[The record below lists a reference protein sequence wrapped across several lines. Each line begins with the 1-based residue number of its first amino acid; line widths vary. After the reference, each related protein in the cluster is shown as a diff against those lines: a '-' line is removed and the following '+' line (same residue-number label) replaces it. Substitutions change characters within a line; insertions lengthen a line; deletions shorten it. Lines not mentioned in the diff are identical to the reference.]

1 MLPPISNPW
10 SPEMTS
16 RMSTQ
21 GRGTRD
27 RSRVMRL
34 PERSIGEVTESLR
47 KLGLGAG
54 ESVMIH
60 ASMRRVGPVD
70 GGAAGVIAALRAAVG
85 PSGTLLAV
93 LGADADEPFDA
104 QHTPVDVEDMGV
116 FAEVFRTSAGVSVS
130 DHVAARYAAQGP
142 AADWLLDPTPLHD
155 YHGPG
160 SVLERLAQGGGKVL
174 RLGADPDTVT
184 LTHYAE
190 YLADLPA
197 KMRVRRRYVRAD
209 IGEVWIEGLDDD
221 DGIANWEQ
229 GDYFPQVFLDYRAT
243 GAVRIGPVGG
253 CRAELFEAAPF
264 VAFAVD
270 WMERNLGGGRG

>member
-1 MLPPISNPW
+1 MRPLV
-10 SPEMTS
+10 
-16 RMSTQ
+16 
-21 GRGTRD
+21 
-27 RSRVMRL
+27 RSV
-34 PERSIGEVTESLR
+34 GEVTEALR
-47 KLGLGAG
+47 ALGLGAG
-54 ESVMIH
+54 EIVMIH

-104 QHTPVDVEDMGV
+104 LRTPVDIEDMGV
-116 FAEVFRTSAGVSVS
+116 FAEVFRTSAGVTVN
-130 DHVAARYAAQGP
+130 DHVAARYAAQG
-142 AADWLLDPTPLHD
+142 AAAAWLLGPVPLHD

-190 YLADLPA
+190 YLADVPD
-197 KMRVRRRYVRAD
+197 KVRVRRRYLRAD
-209 IGEVWIEGLDDD
+209 VGEVWIEGLDDD
-221 DGIANWEQ
+221 DGIATWAH
-229 GDYFPQVFLDYRAT
+229 GDYFAQVFLDYRAT
-243 GAVRIGPVGG
+243 GAVRMGPVGG